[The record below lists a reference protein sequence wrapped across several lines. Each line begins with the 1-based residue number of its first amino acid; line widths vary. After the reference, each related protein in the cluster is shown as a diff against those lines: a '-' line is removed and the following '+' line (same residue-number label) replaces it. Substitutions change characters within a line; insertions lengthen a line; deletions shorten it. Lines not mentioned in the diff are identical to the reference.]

1 MRGSERTMSEQRNK
15 RARKPKVAPKIG
27 SKVKLEKM
35 LAKQMKSLSI
45 GGKRKINMDD
55 SSSDS
60 DGEDGEEPMQVDQVV
75 PKRTEK
81 KIKKK
86 GGSAA

>member
-1 MRGSERTMSEQRNK
+1 MSEMRNK
-15 RARKPKVAPKIG
+15 RARKPKVPPKIG

-35 LAKQMKSLSI
+35 LQKQMKTLSI
-45 GGKRKINMDD
+45 GEKRKINMED

-60 DGEDGEEPMQVDQVV
+60 EDGEVSEEIMEVDQITV
-75 PKRTEK
+75 PKITQK

-86 GGSAA
+86 SGS